1 LTAGISTVV
10 RVGRPR
16 NARDV
21 AMIRSWWFRFVLMIL
36 AGLAILIVA
45 QGITTIRKDDTTW
58 VLVSGVVA
66 AALALG
72 AYRYATGR
80 IEKRQASELSGI
92 RWVVPGTLAGAALFG
107 VVMAVIWLF
116 DGVGSVTFNSWIG
129 LAAMSSL
136 MLTVAVIEEL
146 LFRGVMVRMV
156 ADRFGG
162 WVALAV
168 SAPVFGLP
176 HLLNHGTDLVGALS
190 ITVCAGLLL
199 GGAYLATGSLWLAIG
214 LHLGLNFAET
224 ALFGIVT
231 VDSPLPDFSLYNTV
245 LTGPD
250 LLTGGVGGVEASL
263 VTLTVLTVPALA
275 LIWYAAAIGRM
286 RRAQVSTP
294 AEDVVA
300 TEVVR

>member
-1 LTAGISTVV
+1 MT
-10 RVGRPR
+10 
-16 NARDV
+16 
-21 AMIRSWWFRFVLMIL
+21 RSWWIRFVLMIL

-45 QGITTIRKDDTTW
+45 QGITTIRVHDTTW
-58 VLVSGVVA
+58 LLVSGVVA

-80 IEKRQASELSGI
+80 IEKRRATELSGI

-146 LFRGVMVRMV
+146 LFRGVLVRMV
-156 ADRFGG
+156 TERFGG
-162 WVALAV
+162 WAALAV
-168 SAPVFGLP
+168 SAPLFGLP
-176 HLLNHGTDLVGALS
+176 HLLNEGTDLVGALS
-190 ITVCAGLLL
+190 ITICAGLLL

-214 LHLGLNFAET
+214 LHLGLDIAES
-224 ALFGIVT
+224 AIFGIVT
-231 VDSPLPDFSLYNTV
+231 VDSPLPDFSLYKTA

-275 LIWYAAAIGRM
+275 LIWYAAVTGRM
-286 RRAQVSTP
+286 RRPGFSAP
-294 AEDVVA
+294 AENVVA
-300 TEVVR
+300 MEVSR